1 MTSVVNT
8 WTSGPLLWVEI
19 DRPGALNAINFEV
32 MDALEAALVRFNE
45 ERDLRAMILRGA
57 GSKAFISGGDL
68 KEFAPLKS
76 HEDAA
81 AMAERMHEILSAF
94 ELIDGWVIACINGAA
109 FGGGCETLLAADF
122 RVASSD
128 ATLGFTQTRFGVP
141 CGWGGM
147 TRLTEHVG
155 RTKTMKW
162 LARSEILDAT
172 RAQEEGLVDEIFAP
186 GDLVEQTEAFALSMC
201 NHSREMIE
209 ALKHMSIFGRELP
222 RSAALAA
229 EIEPFAELWAS
240 DEHHRR
246 VEAFLAR
253 DKTAS
258 PRGSES

>member
-32 MDALEAALVRFNE
+32 MDALEDALMQLHE
-45 ERDLRAMILRGA
+45 QRDLRAMILRGA
-57 GSKAFISGGDL
+57 GARAFISGGDL
-68 KEFAPLKS
+68 KEFAALKS
-76 HEDAA
+76 EEDAIVMA
-81 AMAERMHEILSAF
+81 ARMYAILSAF

-122 RVASSD
+122 RVASSQ

-147 TRLTEHVG
+147 TRLVERVG
-155 RTKTMKW
+155 RARAMAW

-172 RAQEEGLVDEIFAP
+172 RASEEGLVDAIFSP
-186 GDLVEQTEAFALSMC
+186 EDLVEQTEAFALAMC
-201 NHSREMIE
+201 DHSREMIE
-209 ALKHMSIFGRELP
+209 ALKHMSIFGREMP
-222 RSAALAA
+222 RSDALEA
-229 EIEPFAELWAS
+229 EIKPFAELWAS

-246 VEAFLAR
+246 VESFLKR
-253 DKTAS
+253 GEQ
-258 PRGSES
+258 PRGPKQ